1 MSQEHPEQFTCLAPG
16 GGCGRPGSLPNLQLS
31 QGALGTASRPSW
43 GAGHTD
49 SVRVKTVVVYP
60 NLFSCMKVQPRSSV
74 NLCTF
79 TLKKKWFP

>member
-1 MSQEHPEQFTCLAPG
+1 MHASGT

-31 QGALGTASRPSW
+31 QGALGTASRASW

-79 TLKKKWFP
+79 TFLKKMVSIKGFWVIT